1 MTFFWIS
8 LSAIW
13 NTILLLGL
21 VWNSILLFKIE
32 SINMELYS
40 AIGVHIDIR
49 PYRTNKA
56 GNWFLLRLC

>member
-1 MTFFWIS
+1 MEHY
-8 LSAIW
+8 SAFRIGMELYSAFR
-13 NTILLLGL
+13 IDMELY
-21 VWNSILLFKIE
+21 SAFRIE
-32 SINMELYS
+32 SINMEHYS